1 MSYMSKMKVEE
12 VELRSNGVDAL
23 ILEAEKIL
31 LAHPEVKAQQAGG
44 AELTE
49 QVSIKMWLNTPDFT
63 ISLTTN
69 LMSPSPRKGRIRIQ
83 KHAPQLSSPNSRP
96 SPGQSTAKKDAKAQ
110 RDASQSSAKDGG
122 ATNTVVV
129 STVPQ
134 RHQRKR
140 TSYPRNRMP
149 SKVAYRVMQQEGSPC
164 SNSKGA
170 FAAEQARNNENQK
183 PHGLF
188 ARLCRPLF
196 HSR

>member
-1 MSYMSKMKVEE
+1 MSKMKVEE

-49 QVSIKMWLNTPDFT
+49 QVSIKMWLNTPELT

-83 KHAPQLSSPNSRP
+83 KHAPQLSSPYSVT
-96 SPGQSTAKKDAKAQ
+96 SPGQSTAKKDVETP
-110 RDASQSSAKDGG
+110 RDASRFSAKEGG
-122 ATNTVVV
+122 TTRRLEE
-129 STVPQ
+129 STMPQ

-149 SKVAYRVMQQEGSPC
+149 SKVAYRVVEQEGSP
-164 SNSKGA
+164 SPISRGA
-170 FAAEQARNNENQK
+170 FAAERARNKEKQK

-196 HSR
+196 HTR

>member
-1 MSYMSKMKVEE
+1 MSYMSKMKDEE

-44 AELTE
+44 AELSE

-83 KHAPQLSSPNSRP
+83 KHAPQLSSPYSST
-96 SPGQSTAKKDAKAQ
+96 SPGQSTAKKDARAH

-122 ATNTVVV
+122 ATQTVVEF
-129 STVPQ
+129 TVPQ

-140 TSYPRNRMP
+140 ASYPRNRMT
-149 SKVAYRVMQQEGSPC
+149 SKVAYRVVEQEGSPC
-164 SNSKGA
+164 SNPKA
-170 FAAEQARNNENQK
+170 TFAAEQARNNEKQK
-183 PHGLF
+183 RQGLF

-196 HSR
+196 HTR